1 MNFVCADGI
10 YENIWNTN
18 LVLNSFKPGFQQL
31 INRFLKKMLISK
43 DSVEKLTKSIVSGK
57 ETFCSG
63 LYLSARWFVVSQLN
77 HNGIQLIMLPNKE
90 AAEYCAADLYN
101 LIEGDRV
108 FFLPDSGKSLE
119 RSNYKASLSVQRT
132 SAIGKVLEYKEGQ
145 LIIVTYPSAVEEE
158 IPDTSKISGS
168 IMKYRI
174 GDEISHEDI
183 SEFLYNSGF
192 ERVDFVAEP
201 GQYAIRGAI
210 VDIFSYSL
218 SNPYRISFFGD
229 EIEAISIFDCNT
241 QLSKEKVEEAEIY
254 PDITSKDDEESTV
267 SLTDILPKETLLWL
281 DSSDMYRNKEFFK
294 GFTPFKKVY
303 MELPLSRQNEEVIK
317 FNISPQPTFNKNFEL
332 LTEDI
337 RKHLE
342 EGFKVRI
349 YGEKQSQLDRLKSIL
364 SQNGGLMPEFI
375 AGKNIHNGFIDNE
388 NKVCCYSDHEIFD
401 RFHRVSIR
409 RSVEKSEQLTIND
422 LTSFA
427 IGDYIVHLDYGV
439 GIFGGLVRMKD
450 DRGRMHEV
458 VKLMYKDNDVIF
470 ISVNSLHKISRY
482 KSKDSEPPRIH
493 KLGSKSWQNLKA
505 STKSKV
511 KDIAKDLIQLYAKRK
526 SAKGFAFSADTYMQ
540 QELESSFMY
549 EDTPD
554 QEKAVYAVKRDME
567 DDCPMDRLVCG
578 DVGFGKTEVA
588 IRAAFKAVADSK
600 QVAVL
605 VPTTILALQHFNTF
619 KNRLKDFPCN
629 IDYVSRLRTTKE
641 ISDIQRRLKAGTLD
655 IVIGT
660 HKLIGKGFEFK
671 DLGLLI
677 IDEEQKFGVSS
688 KEKLRQLKASV
699 DTLTLTATPIPR
711 TLQFSLLGARDLS
724 IISTPPPNRIP
735 VQTEIMLFDPDEIK
749 KIIEYELNRGGQ
761 IFFLHNRV
769 EELQSIH
776 DILHRL
782 VPDMKICVA
791 HGQMEPKVLENKI
804 LDFMAGDYD
813 MLLCTTIIENGL
825 DVPNAN
831 TIIINQ
837 AQNIGLSDL
846 HQLRG
851 RVGRSNRRAFCYLIV
866 PPLLSIT
873 EDARRRL
880 KAIESFSD
888 LGSGFNI
895 AMQDLDIRGA
905 GNLLGAEQSG
915 FITDMG
921 FETYQKILAE
931 AMEELGVE
939 TGVVTKNSGD
949 NYTYDCV
956 IETDQL
962 ALIPDTYIDVTA
974 EKIRIYKELD
984 SLTSDKELDK
994 MKSRLEDRF
1003 GKMPEELVRLFDIVR
1018 IRQLGIKLGFEKI
1031 IIKNGVMI
1039 AFFITNPLSQY
1050 YRSDKFAKVLENIS
1064 LNPSLFE
1071 LKQNDSKLRIFA
1083 RNVDGIAKAY
1093 SILQKL
1099 Q

>member
-1 MNFVCADGI
+1 
-10 YENIWNTN
+10 
-18 LVLNSFKPGFQQL
+18 
-31 INRFLKKMLISK
+31 MLISSK
-43 DSVEKLTKSIVSGK
+43 SVTALAASMGSKS

-63 LYLSARWFVVSQLN
+63 LFLSARWFVVSGLDHDGMQM
-77 HNGIQLIMLPNKE
+77 IVMPDRE
-90 AAEYCAADLYN
+90 SAEYCAVDLYN
-101 LIEGDRV
+101 LIEGDCV
-108 FFLPDSGKSLE
+108 FFLPDSGRRLE
-119 RSNYKASLSVQRT
+119 KSNYKASLSVQRT
-132 SAIGKVLEYKEGQ
+132 SAIGKIIDYLSDGDKGK
-145 LIIVTYPSAVEEE
+145 LIIVTYPSALEEGVPAPANIKE
-158 IPDTSKISGS
+158 SLL
-168 IMKYRI
+168 RLNV
-174 GDEISHEDI
+174 GDEVSHESI
-183 SEFLYNSGF
+183 VESLFSSGF

-201 GQYAIRGAI
+201 GQFAIRGAI
-210 VDIFSYSL
+210 VDIFSYSY
-218 SNPYRISFFGD
+218 NDPFRISFFGD
-229 EIEAISIFDCNT
+229 EIEAINIFDCNT
-241 QLSKEKVEEAEIY
+241 QLSKEKIVSAEIY
-254 PDITSKDDEESTV
+254 PDLTPSEEGETCV
-267 SLTDILPKETLLWL
+267 QIADILPSDTLLWL
-281 DSSDMYRNKEFFK
+281 DSSDMYREREFFPLLERFRK
-294 GFTPFKKVY
+294 IYLDV
-303 MELPLSRQNEEVIK
+303 PLSRQNEESIRFSIV
-317 FNISPQPTFNKNFEL
+317 PQPRFNKNFDL

-337 RKHLE
+337 RKRLE
-342 EGFKVRI
+342 EGYRVRI

-364 SQNGGLMPEFI
+364 SQSASASGIASAIPEFVPHC
-375 AGKNIHNGFIDNE
+375 NIHNGFIDHE

-401 RFHRVSIR
+401 RFHRVTIR
-409 RSVEKSEQLTIND
+409 RTVEKSEQLTIND
-422 LTSFA
+422 LTSFS
-427 IGDYIVHLDYGV
+427 IGDYIVHIDYGV
-439 GIFGGLVRMKD
+439 GIFGGLVRMRD
-450 DRGRMHEV
+450 DKGRMHEV
-458 VKLMYKDNDVIF
+458 VKLTYKDNDVVF
-470 ISVNSLHKISRY
+470 VSVHSLHKISRY
-482 KSKDSEPPRIH
+482 KSKDSEPPKIH
-493 KLGSKSWQNLKA
+493 KLGSKVWQNLKA

-526 SAKGFAFSADTYMQ
+526 SSKGFAFSPDSYLQ

-554 QEKAVYAVKRDME
+554 QEKAVQAVKRDME

-600 QVAVL
+600 QVVVL
-605 VPTTILALQHFNTF
+605 VPTTILALQHYKTF
-619 KNRLKDFPCN
+619 QSRLKDFPCS
-629 IDYVSRLRTTKE
+629 IDYVSRLRTAKE
-641 ISDIQRRLKAGTLD
+641 ISDIQKRLKAGTLD

-677 IDEEQKFGVSS
+677 IDEEQKFGVSA
-688 KEKLRQLKASV
+688 KEKLRQMKAAV

-735 VQTEIMLFDPDEIK
+735 VQTEIMLFDNDEIK
-749 KIIEYELNRGGQ
+749 KIIRYELNRGGQ
-761 IFFLHNRV
+761 IYFVHNRV
-769 EELQSIH
+769 EELQSVH
-776 DILHRL
+776 DILHRI

-791 HGQMEPKVLENKI
+791 HGQMEAKVLENKI
-804 LDFMAGDYD
+804 LEFMAGDYD

-825 DVPNAN
+825 DIANAN

-866 PPLLSIT
+866 PPLVSIT

-939 TGVVTKNSGD
+939 TGIMTKETSENFVS
-949 NYTYDCV
+949 DCT

-962 ALIPDTYIDVTA
+962 ALIPDSYIDMTA

-984 SLTSDKELDK
+984 SLASDKDLES
-994 MKSRLEDRF
+994 MRSRLTDRF
-1003 GKMPEELVRLFDIVR
+1003 GPMPVELERLFDIVK
-1018 IRQLGIKLGFEKI
+1018 IRQLGKKLGFEKI
-1031 IIKNGVMI
+1031 IIKNGVLI

-1050 YRSDKFAKVLENIS
+1050 YRSDKFSAVLDKVNEH
-1064 LNPSLFE
+1064 PKLFE
-1071 LKQNDSKLRIFA
+1071 LKQPDGKLRVIV
-1083 RNVDGIAKAY
+1083 RNVDSIEKAY
-1093 SILQKL
+1093 KILKL
-1099 Q
+1099 L

>member
-1 MNFVCADGI
+1 
-10 YENIWNTN
+10 
-18 LVLNSFKPGFQQL
+18 
-31 INRFLKKMLISK
+31 MLISK
-43 DSVEKLTKSIVSGK
+43 NSTHRLIGQKGREV
-57 ETFCSG
+57 FCSG
-63 LYLSARWFVVSQLN
+63 LFLSARWFVVSQYACEGL
-77 HNGIQLIMLPNKE
+77 HFIVLPDKDS
-90 AAEYCAADLYN
+90 AEYCAADLYN

-108 FFLPDSGKSLE
+108 FFLPDSGKKLE
-119 RSNYKASLSVQRT
+119 RSNYKSTLAVQRT
-132 SAIGKVLEYKEGQ
+132 SAVAKILEHKDES
-145 LIIVTYPSAVEEE
+145 LFIVTYPSAIEEG
-158 IPDTSKISGS
+158 IPEASSIRKAVMKIAC
-168 IMKYRI
+168 
-174 GDEISHEDI
+174 GDELGRDAMVESLFE
-183 SEFLYNSGF
+183 SGF
-192 ERVDFVAEP
+192 QKVDFVAEP
-201 GQYAIRGAI
+201 GQFAIRGAI
-210 VDIFSYSL
+210 VDIFSYSY
-218 SNPYRISFFGD
+218 NDPFRISFFGD
-229 EIEAISIFDCNT
+229 EVDSINVFDCNT
-241 QLSKEKVEEAEIY
+241 QLSKGKLDAVEIY
-254 PDITSKDDEESTV
+254 PDIVAEEGEHDMV
-267 SLTDILPKETLLWL
+267 SLADMLPKDTVIWL
-281 DSSDMYRNKEFFK
+281 DSSDMYKEKEFFPR
-294 GFTPFKKVY
+294 FEAFRRIY
-303 MELPLSRQNEEVIK
+303 LDLPLSRQNEEAVK

-337 RKHLE
+337 RKRLE
-342 EGFKVRI
+342 EGYRVRI
-349 YGEKQSQLDRLKSIL
+349 YGEKKSQLERLQSIL
-364 SQNGGLMPEFI
+364 SQNGGLLPEFVS
-375 AGKNIHNGFIDNE
+375 GCNIHNGFIDHE
-388 NKVCCYSDHEIFD
+388 DKVCCYSDHEIFD

-409 RSVEKSEQLTIND
+409 RSVDKSEQLTIND

-427 IGDYIVHLDYGV
+427 IGDYIVHIDYGV

-450 DRGRMHEV
+450 GEGRMHEV
-458 VKLMYKDNDVIF
+458 VKLTYKDNDVVF
-470 ISVNSLHKISRY
+470 VSVHALHRISRY
-482 KSKDSEPPRIH
+482 KSKDAEPPKIH
-493 KLGSKSWQNLKA
+493 KLGSKVWQNLKS

-526 SAKGFAFSADTYMQ
+526 SARGFAFSADTYLQ

-554 QEKAVYAVKRDME
+554 QEKAVAAVKRDME
-567 DDCPMDRLVCG
+567 DTCPMDRLVCG

-588 IRAAFKAVADSK
+588 VRAAFKAVADSK

-619 KNRLKDFPCN
+619 KSRLKDLPCN
-629 IDYVSRLRTTKE
+629 IDYVSRLRTAKE
-641 ISDIQRRLKAGTLD
+641 ISDIQKRLKAGTLD

-671 DLGLLI
+671 DLGLLV
-677 IDEEQKFGVSS
+677 IDEEQKFGVGA

-724 IISTPPPNRIP
+724 IINTPPPNRIP
-735 VQTEIMLFDPDEIK
+735 VQTEIMLFDPDEVR
-749 KIIEYELNRGGQ
+749 KIINYELHRGGQ
-761 IFFLHNRV
+761 LFFVHNRV

-791 HGQMEPKVLENKI
+791 HGQMEAKVLENKI

-825 DVPNAN
+825 DIPNAN

-837 AQNIGLSDL
+837 AHNIGLSDL

-851 RVGRSNRRAFCYLIV
+851 RVGRSNRRAFCYLMV
-866 PPLLSIT
+866 PPLTSIT

-921 FETYQKILAE
+921 FETYQKILSE

-939 TGVVTKNSGD
+939 TGVTVKGMDESFVS
-949 NYTYDCV
+949 DCT

-962 ALIPDTYIDVTA
+962 ALIPDSYIDMTA

-984 SLTSDKELDK
+984 SLTSDKELD
-994 MKSRLEDRF
+994 MLKSRLSDRF
-1003 GKMPEELVRLFDIVR
+1003 GTVPEELQRLFDIVR
-1018 IRQLGIKLGFEKI
+1018 IRQLGQKLGFEKI

-1039 AFFITNPLSQY
+1039 AFFISNPISQY
-1050 YRSDKFAKVLENIS
+1050 YKSDRFAKILENIT
-1064 LNPSLFE
+1064 LNPRLFE
-1071 LKQNDSKLRIFA
+1071 LKQNDNRLRIFV
-1083 RNVDGIAKAY
+1083 RNVDSISKAFDVL
-1093 SILQKL
+1093 SALGK
-1099 Q
+1099 

>member
-1 MNFVCADGI
+1 MNRVFNGLS
-10 YENIWNTN
+10 T
-18 LVLNSFKPGFQQL
+18 GF
-31 INRFLKKMLISK
+31 RGEMLISSE
-43 DSVEKLTKSIVSGK
+43 SVNTLAEKISSSNEV
-57 ETFCSG
+57 FCSG
-63 LYLSARWFVVSQLN
+63 LFLSARWFVVSQLD
-77 HNGIQLIMLPNKE
+77 HDGIQLVVLPDKE
-90 AAEYCAADLYN
+90 SAEYCAADLYN
-101 LIEGDRV
+101 LIEGDNV

-119 RSNYKASLSVQRT
+119 KSNYKSSLGVQRT
-132 SAIGKVLEYKEGQ
+132 SAVGRILDHKEGQ
-145 LIIVTYPSAVEEE
+145 LVIVSYPSALEEG
-158 IPDTSKISGS
+158 IPQEDKIRQSV
-168 IMKYRI
+168 MRLKV
-174 GDEISHEDI
+174 GDEIAHEEIVQSLFDC
-183 SEFLYNSGF
+183 GF
-192 ERVDFVAEP
+192 QRVDFVGEP
-201 GQYAIRGAI
+201 GQFAIRGAI
-210 VDIFSYSL
+210 VDIFSYSY
-218 SNPYRISFFGD
+218 NDPFRISFFGD
-229 EIEAISIFDCNT
+229 EIDSINVFDCNT
-241 QLSKEKVEEAEIY
+241 QLSKEKVEIAEIY
-254 PDITSKDDEESTV
+254 PDIAASEEGESQMQI
-267 SLTDILPKETLLWL
+267 TDMLPKDTLVWL
-281 DSSDMYRNKEFFK
+281 DSSDMYKNKDFFPELEC
-294 GFTPFKKVY
+294 FRRIY
-303 MELPLSRQNEEVIK
+303 LELPLSRQNEDAVRFSIA
-317 FNISPQPTFNKNFEL
+317 PQPVFNKNFEL

-337 RKHLE
+337 RKRLE
-342 EGFKVRI
+342 EGFRVRI
-349 YGEKQSQLDRLKSIL
+349 YGEKRSQLERLHSIL
-364 SQNGGLMPEFI
+364 SQNGGIMPEFV

-409 RSVEKSEQLTIND
+409 RTVEKSEQLTIND

-427 IGDYIVHLDYGV
+427 IGDYIVHIDYGV

-450 DRGRMHEV
+450 DKGRMHEV
-458 VKLMYKDNDVIF
+458 VKLMYKDNDVVF
-470 ISVNSLHKISRY
+470 VSVHALHKISRY
-482 KSKDSEPPRIH
+482 KSKDSEPPKIH
-493 KLGSKSWQNLKA
+493 KLGSKVWQNLKA

-526 SAKGFAFSADTYMQ
+526 GAKGFAFSSDTYLQ

-554 QEKAVYAVKRDME
+554 QEKAVLAVKRDME

-588 IRAAFKAVADSK
+588 VRAAFKAVADSK

-605 VPTTILALQHFNTF
+605 VPTTILALQHYNTF
-619 KNRLKDFPCN
+619 RNRLKDFPCN
-629 IDYVSRLRTTKE
+629 IDYVSRLRTAKE
-641 ISDIQRRLKAGTLD
+641 VSDIQKRLKAGTLD

-677 IDEEQKFGVSS
+677 IDEEQKFGVTA
-688 KEKLRQLKASV
+688 KERLRQLKASV

-735 VQTEIMLFDPDEIK
+735 VQTEIMLFDSDEIK
-749 KIIEYELNRGGQ
+749 KIINYELGRGGQ

-791 HGQMEPKVLENKI
+791 HGQMEAKVLENKI

-939 TGVVTKNSGD
+939 TGIMTKSSNES
-949 NYTYDCV
+949 YVSDCT

-984 SLTSDKELDK
+984 SLTSDKDMENMGK
-994 MKSRLEDRF
+994 RLEDRF

-1018 IRQLGIKLGFEKI
+1018 IRQLGLKLGFEKI
-1031 IIKNGVMI
+1031 IIKNGVII
-1039 AFFITNPLSQY
+1039 AFFISNPLSQY
-1050 YRSDKFAKVLENIS
+1050 YRSDRFAGILEKVS
-1064 LNPSLFE
+1064 QHPKLFE
-1071 LKQNDSKLRIFA
+1071 LKQNDNKLRVFV

-1093 SILQKL
+1093 AILKKL
-1099 Q
+1099 S

>member
-1 MNFVCADGI
+1 
-10 YENIWNTN
+10 
-18 LVLNSFKPGFQQL
+18 
-31 INRFLKKMLISK
+31 MLIST
-43 DSVEKLTKSIVSGK
+43 DSVNKLAERISSSM

-63 LYLSARWFVVSQLN
+63 LFLSARWFAVSQLDFD
-77 HNGIQLIMLPNKE
+77 GMQLVVLPDKDS
-90 AAEYCAADLYN
+90 AEYCAADLYN
-101 LIEGDRV
+101 LIDGDKV
-108 FFLPDSGKSLE
+108 FFLPDSGKNLE
-119 RSNYKASLSVQRT
+119 RSNYKSSLGVQRT
-132 SAIGKVLEYKEGQ
+132 SAVGKILDHKEGQ
-145 LIIVTYPSAVEEE
+145 LIVVTYPSALEEGV
-158 IPDTSKISGS
+158 PALD
-168 IMKYRI
+168 RI
-174 GDEISHEDI
+174 RQSQLRLKVGDEISHEAIVDTLF
-183 SEFLYNSGF
+183 EAGF
-192 ERVDFVAEP
+192 ERVDFVGEP
-201 GQYAIRGAI
+201 GQFAIRGAI
-210 VDIFSYSL
+210 VDIFSYSY
-218 SNPYRISFFGD
+218 NDPFRVSFFGD
-229 EIEAISIFDCNT
+229 EIDSINIFDCNT
-241 QLSKEKVEEAEIY
+241 QLSKEKVSEVEIY
-254 PDITSKDDEESTV
+254 PDIVSSGKEES
-267 SLTDILPKETLLWL
+267 LTAIPDILPSETLVWL
-281 DSSDMYRNKEFFK
+281 DSSDMYRNKEFFPQLER
-294 GFTPFKKVY
+294 FRRIH
-303 MELPLSRQNEEVIK
+303 MELPLSRQNEDAVK
-317 FNISPQPTFNKNFEL
+317 FNISPQPVFNKNFEL

-337 RKHLE
+337 RKRLE
-342 EGFKVRI
+342 EGYRVRI
-349 YGEKQSQLDRLKSIL
+349 YGEKKAQLDRLQSIL
-364 SQNGGLMPEFI
+364 AQNGGIMPEFI
-375 AGKNIHNGFIDNE
+375 CGKNIHNGFIDND

-409 RSVEKSEQLTIND
+409 RTVEKSEQLTIND

-427 IGDYIVHLDYGV
+427 IGDYIVHIDYGV

-450 DRGRMHEV
+450 DKGRMHEV
-458 VKLMYKDNDVIF
+458 VKLMYKDNDVVF
-470 ISVNSLHKISRY
+470 VSVHALHKISRY
-482 KSKDSEPPRIH
+482 KSKDSEPPKIH
-493 KLGSKSWQNLKA
+493 KLGSKAWQNLKA

-511 KDIAKDLIQLYAKRK
+511 KDIAKDLIRLYAKRK
-526 SAKGFAFSADTYMQ
+526 GAKGFAFSADTYMQ

-554 QEKAVYAVKRDME
+554 QEKAVRAVKMDME

-588 IRAAFKAVADSK
+588 VRAAFKAVADSK

-605 VPTTILALQHFNTF
+605 VPTTILALQHYNTF

-629 IDYVSRLRTTKE
+629 IDYVSRLRTAKE
-641 ISDIQRRLKAGTLD
+641 ISDIQKRLKAGTLD

-671 DLGLLI
+671 DLGLLV
-677 IDEEQKFGVSS
+677 IDEEQKFGVSA

-735 VQTEIMLFDPDEIK
+735 VQTEIMLFDSDEIK
-749 KIIEYELNRGGQ
+749 KIINYELNRGGQ

-791 HGQMEPKVLENKI
+791 HGQMEAKVLENKI

-939 TGVVTKNSGD
+939 TGMITRSKDEGYIS
-949 NYTYDCV
+949 DCT

-962 ALIPDTYIDVTA
+962 ALIPDSYIDVTA

-984 SLTSDKELDK
+984 SLSSDKDLEN
-994 MKSRLEDRF
+994 MKKRLEDRF

-1018 IRQLGIKLGFEKI
+1018 IRQLGVKLGFEKI

-1039 AFFITNPLSQY
+1039 AFFISNPLSQY
-1050 YRSDKFAKVLENIS
+1050 YRSDRFSSILEKINI
-1064 LNPSLFE
+1064 NPKYFE
-1071 LKQNDSKLRIFA
+1071 LKQNDNRLRIFV
-1083 RNVDGIAKAY
+1083 RNVAGISEAY
-1093 SILQKL
+1093 SVLKKL
-1099 Q
+1099 S

>member
-1 MNFVCADGI
+1 
-10 YENIWNTN
+10 
-18 LVLNSFKPGFQQL
+18 
-31 INRFLKKMLISK
+31 MLISSK
-43 DSVEKLTKSIVSGK
+43 SVKQLAENIGKSS

-63 LYLSARWFVVSQLN
+63 LFLSARWFVVSELD
-77 HNGIQLIMLPNKE
+77 HDGIQMIVMPDRDS
-90 AAEYCAADLYN
+90 AEYCSVDLYN
-101 LIEGDRV
+101 LIEGDKV
-108 FFLPDSGKSLE
+108 FFLPDSGKTLE
-119 RSNYKASLSVQRT
+119 RSNYKSSLSVQRT
-132 SAIGKVLEYKEGQ
+132 SAIGKILDHKEGQ
-145 LIIVTYPSAVEEE
+145 LIIVTYPAALEEGV
-158 IPDTSKISGS
+158 PDAAS
-168 IMKYRI
+168 IMKSLLKLKV
-174 GDEISHEDI
+174 GDEISHDDI
-183 SEFLYNSGF
+183 VDSLFESGF

-201 GQYAIRGAI
+201 GHFAIRGAI
-210 VDIFSYSL
+210 VDIFSYSY
-218 SNPYRISFFGD
+218 NDPFRISFFGD
-229 EIEAISIFDCNT
+229 EVESINIFDCNT
-241 QLSKEKVEEAEIY
+241 QLSKEKVVEAEIY
-254 PDITSKDDEESTV
+254 PDIASSEEGEGLV
-267 SLTDILPKETLLWL
+267 QLASLLPEDTLVWL
-281 DSSDMYRNKEFFK
+281 DSSDMYRNREFWPYLEKFRRI
-294 GFTPFKKVY
+294 F
-303 MELPLSRQNEEVIK
+303 MELPLSRQNEDTVR
-317 FNISPQPTFNKNFEL
+317 FNISPQPVFNKNFEL

-337 RKHLE
+337 RKRLE
-342 EGFKVRI
+342 EGYRVRI

-364 SQNGGLMPEFI
+364 SQNGGIMPEFI
-375 AGKNIHNGFIDNE
+375 PHCNIHNGFIDNDD
-388 NKVCCYSDHEIFD
+388 KVCCYSDHEIFD
-401 RFHRVSIR
+401 RFHRVSLR
-409 RSVEKSEQLTIND
+409 RTVEKSEQLTIND

-427 IGDYIVHLDYGV
+427 IGDYIVHIDYGV
-439 GIFGGLVRMKD
+439 GVFGGLVRMKD
-450 DRGRMHEV
+450 DKGRMHEV
-458 VKLMYKDNDVIF
+458 VKLIYKDNDVVF
-470 ISVNSLHKISRY
+470 VSVHALHKISRY
-482 KSKDSEPPRIH
+482 KSKDSEPPKIH
-493 KLGSKSWQNLKA
+493 KIGSKVWQNLKA

-526 SAKGFAFSADTYMQ
+526 SAKGFAFSGDTYLQ

-554 QEKAVYAVKRDME
+554 QERAVQAVKRDME

-588 IRAAFKAVADSK
+588 VRAAFKAVADSK

-629 IDYVSRLRTTKE
+629 IDYVSRLRTAKE
-641 ISDIQRRLKAGTLD
+641 ISDIQKRLKAGTLD

-660 HKLIGKGFEFK
+660 HKLVGKGFEFK

-677 IDEEQKFGVSS
+677 IDEEQKFGVSA

-735 VQTEIMLFDPDEIK
+735 VQTEIMLFDHDEIK
-749 KIIEYELNRGGQ
+749 KIINYEINRGGQ
-761 IFFLHNRV
+761 VFFVHNRV
-769 EELQSIH
+769 EELQSVY

-782 VPDMKICVA
+782 VPDMKICLA
-791 HGQMEPKVLENKI
+791 HGQMEAKVLENKI

-825 DVPNAN
+825 DIPNAN

-851 RVGRSNRRAFCYLIV
+851 RVGRSNRRSFCYLIV
-866 PPLLSIT
+866 PPLVSIT

-931 AMEELGVE
+931 AMEELGFE
-939 TGVVTKNSGD
+939 TGISSRSSGD
-949 NYTYDCV
+949 NFVSDCT

-962 ALIPDTYIDVTA
+962 ALIPDSYIDMTA

-984 SLTSDKELDK
+984 SLTSEKDLSN
-994 MKSRLEDRF
+994 MKDRLTDRF
-1003 GKMPEELVRLFDIVR
+1003 GKMPVELERLFDIVR
-1018 IRQLGIKLGFEKI
+1018 IRQLGQKLGFEKI

-1050 YRSDKFAKVLENIS
+1050 YRSDRFSKVLENVN
-1064 LNPSLFE
+1064 LNPKLFE
-1071 LKQNDSKLRIFA
+1071 IKQPDGRLRIMV
-1083 RNVDGIAKAY
+1083 RNVDGISKAY
-1093 SILQKL
+1093 DILKKL
-1099 Q
+1099 

>member
-1 MNFVCADGI
+1 
-10 YENIWNTN
+10 
-18 LVLNSFKPGFQQL
+18 
-31 INRFLKKMLISK
+31 MLISS
-43 DSVEKLTKSIVSGK
+43 DSVKKLAEYV
-57 ETFCSG
+57 ENRDEVFCSG
-63 LYLSARWFVVSQLN
+63 LFLSARWMVVSQLDVL
-77 HNGIQLIMLPNKE
+77 GIQLIVLPDRDS
-90 AAEYCAADLYN
+90 AEYCAADLYH

-108 FFLPDSGKSLE
+108 YFLPDSGKNLE
-119 RSNYKASLSVQRT
+119 RSNYKSSLGVQRT
-132 SAIGKVLEYKEGQ
+132 SAIGKILEYKEGEQ
-145 LIIVTYPSAVEEE
+145 MIVVTYPSALEE
-158 IPDTSKISGS
+158 IIPEKGKISGS
-168 IMKYRI
+168 LLKLVVGEERSYE
-174 GDEISHEDI
+174 EIKEILFS
-183 SEFLYNSGF
+183 SGF
-192 ERVDFVAEP
+192 ERVDFVSEP
-201 GQYAIRGAI
+201 GQFAVRGALI
-210 VDIFSYSL
+210 DIFSYSFN
-218 SNPYRISFFGD
+218 NPFRISFFGD
-229 EIEAISIFDCNT
+229 EIESINIFDANT
-241 QLSKEKVEEAEIY
+241 QLSKEKVDYVDIY
-254 PDITSKDDEESTV
+254 PDLSSSEDGEGSMV
-267 SLTDILPKETLLWL
+267 TDILPEDTLVWL
-281 DSSDMYRNKEFFK
+281 DSSDMYKDKSFFPELKKFRNI
-294 GFTPFKKVY
+294 Y
-303 MELPLSRQNEEVIK
+303 MELPLSRQDEDAVR
-317 FNISPQPTFNKNFEL
+317 FNISPQPVFSKNFEL

-337 RKHLE
+337 RNKIE
-342 EGFKVRI
+342 NGFRVRI
-349 YGEKQSQLDRLKSIL
+349 YGEKQSQLERLKSIL
-364 SQNGGLMPEFI
+364 SQNGGIFPEFVS
-375 AGKNIHNGFIDNE
+375 GSNIHNGFIDND

-409 RSVEKSEQLTIND
+409 RTVEKSEQLTIND

-427 IGDYIVHLDYGV
+427 IGDYIVHIDYGV
-439 GIFGGLVRMKD
+439 GVFGGLVRMKD
-450 DRGRMHEV
+450 DKGRMHEV
-458 VKLMYKDNDVIF
+458 VKLTYKDNDVVF
-470 ISVNSLHKISRY
+470 VSVHALHKISRY
-482 KSKDSEPPRIH
+482 KSKDSEPPKIH
-493 KLGSKSWQNLKA
+493 KLGSKTWQNLKA

-526 SAKGFAFSADTYMQ
+526 SARGFAFSADTYLQ

-554 QEKAVYAVKRDME
+554 QEKAVLAVKRDME

-588 IRAAFKAVADSK
+588 VRAAFKAVADSK
-600 QVAVL
+600 QVALL

-629 IDYVSRLRTTKE
+629 IDYVSRLRTAKE

-660 HKLIGKGFEFK
+660 HKLIGKGFDFK
-671 DLGLLI
+671 DLGLLV
-677 IDEEQKFGVSS
+677 IDEEQKFGVGA

-735 VQTEIMLFDPDEIK
+735 IQTEIMLFDHDEVR
-749 KIIEYELNRGGQ
+749 KIINYELNRGGQ
-761 IFFLHNRV
+761 VFFVHNRV
-769 EELQSIH
+769 EELQSIE
-776 DILHRL
+776 DILRRL
-782 VPDMKICVA
+782 VPDMRICTA

-825 DVPNAN
+825 DIPNAN

-851 RVGRSNRRAFCYLIV
+851 RVGRSNKRAFCYLMV
-866 PPLLSIT
+866 PPLVSMT

-939 TGVVTKNSGD
+939 TGITVKSSND
-949 NYTYDCV
+949 NYVSDCT

-962 ALIPDTYIDVTA
+962 ALIPDSYIDMTA

-984 SLTSDKELDK
+984 SLSSDKEIK
-994 MKSRLEDRF
+994 QMKIRLADRF
-1003 GKMPEELVRLFDIVR
+1003 GDIPEELLRLFDIVR
-1018 IRQLGIKLGFEKI
+1018 IRQLGQKLGFEKI

-1039 AFFITNPLSQY
+1039 AFFISNPLSQY
-1050 YRSDKFAKVLENIS
+1050 YKSDRFAKILESVSQYPNH
-1064 LNPSLFE
+1064 FE
-1071 LKQNDSKLRIFA
+1071 LKQNDNKLRIFS
-1083 RNVDGIAKAY
+1083 RNIDGISKAY
-1093 SILQKL
+1093 EILSKL
-1099 Q
+1099 

>member
-1 MNFVCADGI
+1 
-10 YENIWNTN
+10 
-18 LVLNSFKPGFQQL
+18 
-31 INRFLKKMLISK
+31 MLISSE
-43 DSVEKLTKSIVSGK
+43 SVNTLAEKISSSNEV
-57 ETFCSG
+57 FCSG
-63 LYLSARWFVVSQLN
+63 LFLSARWFVVSQLD
-77 HNGIQLIMLPNKE
+77 HDGIQLVVLPDKE
-90 AAEYCAADLYN
+90 SAEYCAADLYN
-101 LIEGDRV
+101 LIEGDNV

-119 RSNYKASLSVQRT
+119 KSNYKSSLGVQRT
-132 SAIGKVLEYKEGQ
+132 SAVGRILDHKEGQ
-145 LIIVTYPSAVEEE
+145 LVIVSYPSALEEG
-158 IPDTSKISGS
+158 IPQEDKIRQSVLRL
-168 IMKYRI
+168 KV
-174 GDEISHEDI
+174 GDEIAHEEIVQSLFDC
-183 SEFLYNSGF
+183 GF
-192 ERVDFVAEP
+192 QRVDFVGEP
-201 GQYAIRGAI
+201 GQFAIRGAI
-210 VDIFSYSL
+210 VDIFSYSY
-218 SNPYRISFFGD
+218 NDPFRISFFGD
-229 EIEAISIFDCNT
+229 EIDSINVFDCNT
-241 QLSKEKVEEAEIY
+241 QLSKEKVEIAEIY
-254 PDITSKDDEESTV
+254 PDIAASEEGESQMQITDMLPDD
-267 SLTDILPKETLLWL
+267 TLVWL
-281 DSSDMYRNKEFFK
+281 DSSDMYKNKDFFPELER
-294 GFTPFKKVY
+294 FRRIY
-303 MELPLSRQNEEVIK
+303 LELPLSRQNENAVRFSIA
-317 FNISPQPTFNKNFEL
+317 PQPVFNKNFEL

-337 RKHLE
+337 RKRLE
-342 EGFKVRI
+342 EGFRVRI
-349 YGEKQSQLDRLKSIL
+349 YGEKKSQLERLHSIL
-364 SQNGGLMPEFI
+364 SQNGGIMPEFV

-409 RSVEKSEQLTIND
+409 RTVEKSEQLTIND

-427 IGDYIVHLDYGV
+427 IGDYIVHIDYGV

-450 DRGRMHEV
+450 DKGRMHEV
-458 VKLMYKDNDVIF
+458 VKLMYKDNDVVF
-470 ISVNSLHKISRY
+470 VSVHALHKISRY
-482 KSKDSEPPRIH
+482 KSKDSEPPKIH
-493 KLGSKSWQNLKA
+493 KLGSKVWQNLKA

-526 SAKGFAFSADTYMQ
+526 GAKGFAFSPDTYLQ

-554 QEKAVYAVKRDME
+554 QEKAVLAVKRDME

-588 IRAAFKAVADSK
+588 VRAAFKAVTDSK

-605 VPTTILALQHFNTF
+605 VPTTILALQHYNTF
-619 KNRLKDFPCN
+619 RNRLKDFPCN
-629 IDYVSRLRTTKE
+629 IDYVSRLRTAKE
-641 ISDIQRRLKAGTLD
+641 VSDIQKRLKAGTLD

-677 IDEEQKFGVSS
+677 IDEEQKFGVTA
-688 KEKLRQLKASV
+688 KERLRQLKASV

-735 VQTEIMLFDPDEIK
+735 VQTEIMLFDSDEIK
-749 KIIEYELNRGGQ
+749 KIINYELGRGGQ

-791 HGQMEPKVLENKI
+791 HGQMEAKVLENKI

-939 TGVVTKNSGD
+939 TGIMTKSSNES
-949 NYTYDCV
+949 YVSDCT

-984 SLTSDKELDK
+984 SLTSDKDMENMGK
-994 MKSRLEDRF
+994 RLEDRF
-1003 GKMPEELVRLFDIVR
+1003 GKLPEELVRLFDIVR
-1018 IRQLGIKLGFEKI
+1018 IRQLGLKLGFEKI
-1031 IIKNGVMI
+1031 IIKNGVII
-1039 AFFITNPLSQY
+1039 AFFISNPLSQY
-1050 YRSDKFAKVLENIS
+1050 YRSDRFAGILEKVS
-1064 LNPSLFE
+1064 QHPKLFE
-1071 LKQNDSKLRIFA
+1071 LKQNDNKLRVFV

-1093 SILQKL
+1093 AILKKL
-1099 Q
+1099 S

>member
-1 MNFVCADGI
+1 
-10 YENIWNTN
+10 
-18 LVLNSFKPGFQQL
+18 
-31 INRFLKKMLISK
+31 MLISSE
-43 DSVEKLTKSIVSGK
+43 SVNTLAEKISSSNEV
-57 ETFCSG
+57 FCSG
-63 LYLSARWFVVSQLN
+63 LFLSARWFVVSQLD
-77 HNGIQLIMLPNKE
+77 HDGIQLVVLPDKE
-90 AAEYCAADLYN
+90 SAEYCAADLYN
-101 LIEGDRV
+101 LIEGDNV

-119 RSNYKASLSVQRT
+119 KSNYKSSLGVQRT
-132 SAIGKVLEYKEGQ
+132 SAVGRILDHKEGQ
-145 LIIVTYPSAVEEE
+145 LVIVSYPSALEEG
-158 IPDTSKISGS
+158 IPQEDKIRQSVLRL
-168 IMKYRI
+168 KV
-174 GDEISHEDI
+174 GDEIAHEEIVQSLFDC
-183 SEFLYNSGF
+183 GF
-192 ERVDFVAEP
+192 QRVDFVGEP
-201 GQYAIRGAI
+201 GQFAIRGAI
-210 VDIFSYSL
+210 VDIFSYSY
-218 SNPYRISFFGD
+218 NDPFRISFFGD
-229 EIEAISIFDCNT
+229 EIDSINVFDCNT
-241 QLSKEKVEEAEIY
+241 QLSKEKVEIAEIY
-254 PDITSKDDEESTV
+254 PDIAASEEGESQMQITDMLPDD
-267 SLTDILPKETLLWL
+267 TLVWL
-281 DSSDMYRNKEFFK
+281 DSSDMYKNKDFFPELER
-294 GFTPFKKVY
+294 FRRIY
-303 MELPLSRQNEEVIK
+303 LELPLSRQNENAVRFSIA
-317 FNISPQPTFNKNFEL
+317 PQPVFNKNFEL

-337 RKHLE
+337 RKRLE
-342 EGFKVRI
+342 EGFRVRI
-349 YGEKQSQLDRLKSIL
+349 YGEKRSQLERLHSIL
-364 SQNGGLMPEFI
+364 SQNGGIMPEFV

-409 RSVEKSEQLTIND
+409 RTVEKSEQLTIND

-427 IGDYIVHLDYGV
+427 IGDYIVHIDYGV

-450 DRGRMHEV
+450 DKGRMHEV
-458 VKLMYKDNDVIF
+458 VKLMYKDNDVVF
-470 ISVNSLHKISRY
+470 VSVHALHKISRY
-482 KSKDSEPPRIH
+482 KSKDSEPPKIH
-493 KLGSKSWQNLKA
+493 KLGSKVWQNLKA

-526 SAKGFAFSADTYMQ
+526 GAKGFAFSPDTYLQ

-554 QEKAVYAVKRDME
+554 QEKAVLAVKRDME

-588 IRAAFKAVADSK
+588 VRAAFKAVTDSK

-605 VPTTILALQHFNTF
+605 VPTTILALQHYNTF
-619 KNRLKDFPCN
+619 RNRLKDFPCN
-629 IDYVSRLRTTKE
+629 IDYVSRLRTAKE
-641 ISDIQRRLKAGTLD
+641 VSDIQKRLKAGTLD

-677 IDEEQKFGVSS
+677 IDEEQKFGVTA
-688 KEKLRQLKASV
+688 KERLRQLKASV

-735 VQTEIMLFDPDEIK
+735 VQTEIMLFDSDEIK
-749 KIIEYELNRGGQ
+749 KIINYELGRGGQ

-791 HGQMEPKVLENKI
+791 HGQMEAKVLENKI

-939 TGVVTKNSGD
+939 TGIMTKSSNES
-949 NYTYDCV
+949 YVSDCT

-984 SLTSDKELDK
+984 SLTSDKDMENMGK
-994 MKSRLEDRF
+994 RLEDRF

-1018 IRQLGIKLGFEKI
+1018 IRQLGLKLGFEKI
-1031 IIKNGVMI
+1031 IIKNGVII
-1039 AFFITNPLSQY
+1039 AFFISNPLSQY
-1050 YRSDKFAKVLENIS
+1050 YRSDRFAGILEKVS
-1064 LNPSLFE
+1064 QHPKLFE
-1071 LKQNDSKLRIFA
+1071 LKQNDNKLRVFV
-1083 RNVDGIAKAY
+1083 RNVYGIAKAY
-1093 SILQKL
+1093 AILKKL
-1099 Q
+1099 S